1 MNVSI
6 QKLIDNKQKLIY
18 DLIKLNNDNINISND
33 ILDHG
38 IILRNKIRNYLN
50 NLFIY
55 NIFLI
60 FLMSKSFVFG
70 VLNSNQHILE
80 KIIDIL
86 LYYFEIYIFLLIF
99 SFFIF
104 DKNEYKNLDKEINYY
119 IYHEGYNKIK
129 NSFKIHLELYNE
141 LKNKI

>member
-18 DLIKLNNDNINISND
+18 DLIKLNYDNINLSND

-60 FLMSKSFVFG
+60 FLMSKSFIFG

-129 NSFKIHLELYNE
+129 NSFKIHSELYNK